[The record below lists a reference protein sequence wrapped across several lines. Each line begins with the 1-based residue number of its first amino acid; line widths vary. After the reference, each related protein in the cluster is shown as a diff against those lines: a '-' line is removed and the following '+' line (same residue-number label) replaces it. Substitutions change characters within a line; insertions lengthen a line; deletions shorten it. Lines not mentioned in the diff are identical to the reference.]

1 MSAKANALKVF
12 GVKIYKTLH
21 EVTDEV
27 IASYTSYGYT
37 EKEIQNYRWLLKN
50 MSIGELL
57 NEYIKW
63 VR

>member
-1 MSAKANALKVF
+1 MPTKTNAVKVF

-21 EVTDEV
+21 EIIDEV
-27 IASYTSYGYT
+27 VEKYASYNYT
-37 EKEIQNYRWLLKN
+37 EKEIQNYRWLLNN

-57 NEYIKW
+57 DEYIKW

>member
-1 MSAKANALKVF
+1 MPARANALKVF

-21 EVTDEV
+21 EVVDEV
-27 IASYTSYGYT
+27 IAGYTSYGYT
-37 EKEIQNYRWLLKN
+37 EKEIKNYRWLLNN